1 LFPIVSLILILS
13 YGNAGVE
20 SGFSVNAD
28 MPVENLQEESLVAQR
43 TVYDSV
49 QAAGSLTLVDIDKSM
64 LQFVRRSHRM
74 YQDALECKRKVAP
87 N

>member
-1 LFPIVSLILILS
+1 MFPIVSLILFLS

-20 SGFSVNAD
+20 SGFAVNAD

-49 QAAGSLTLVDIDKSM
+49 QAAGSLILVDIDKSM
-64 LQFVRRSHRM
+64 L
-74 YQDALECKRKVAP
+74 
-87 N
+87 

>member
-1 LFPIVSLILILS
+1 MFPIVSLILILS

-64 LQFVRRSHRM
+64 LQFAR
-74 YQDALECKRKVAP
+74 
-87 N
+87 

>member
-1 LFPIVSLILILS
+1 MFPIVSLILILS

-28 MPVENLQEESLVAQR
+28 MTLENLQEESLVTQR

-64 LQFVRRSHRM
+64 LQFAR
-74 YQDALECKRKVAP
+74 
-87 N
+87 